1 MAAPYKRRRYLVDMG
16 LQGRMLL
23 AGLLHGG
30 LALAALLGGIFAPV
44 VLDLAASP
52 PRRFEE
58 EAIIM
63 LYLHERLPLIV
74 LLCAAVVGLT
84 SIRQSHRIAGPMVRF
99 KRHLRQLAG
108 GEIPPLL
115 RTRRNDML
123 KDEVACL
130 NAAVAGVAARVD
142 GLRAAQASVHE
153 ALDRLAEVD
162 VDLDGRHREAL
173 RAAVRQVDAAL
184 AAFTAVDAEGR
195 EPAETARP
203 VAAVAVG
210 AMS

>member
-1 MAAPYKRRRYLVDMG
+1 
-16 LQGRMLL
+16 
-23 AGLLHGG
+23 
-30 LALAALLGGIFAPV
+30 
-44 VLDLAASP
+44 
-52 PRRFEE
+52 
-58 EAIIM
+58 
-63 LYLHERLPLIV
+63 
-74 LLCAAVVGLT
+74 
-84 SIRQSHRIAGPMVRF
+84 
-99 KRHLRQLAG
+99 
-108 GEIPPLL
+108 
-115 RTRRNDML
+115 ML

-153 ALDRLAEVD
+153 ALDRLAEID

-210 AMS
+210 AMP

>member
-1 MAAPYKRRRYLVDMG
+1 MPAPFKRRRYLVDMD

-30 LALAALLGGIFAPV
+30 LVLVALLGGIFAPV

-52 PRRFEE
+52 TRRFEE

-63 LYLHERLPLIV
+63 LYLHGRLPLIV
-74 LLCAAVVGLT
+74 LLCVAVVGLT
-84 SIRQSHRIAGPMVRF
+84 SIRQSHRIAGPLVRF
-99 KRHLRQLAG
+99 KRHLRQLAV
-108 GEIPPLL
+108 GELPPLL
-115 RTRRNDML
+115 RTRRTDML

-142 GLRAAQASVHE
+142 GLRTAQASVHA

-162 VDLDGRHREAL
+162 VDLDGRRREAL

-184 AAFTAVDAEGR
+184 AAFAAVDADGK
-195 EPAETARP
+195 EPDAAARP
-203 VAAVAVG
+203 VAAVADG
-210 AMS
+210 AMP